1 VSQNWL
7 EEDRLALEQQC
18 TLDAMLA
25 TASLNAGVSFAESAQ
40 KSSQK

>member
-25 TASLNAGVSFAESAQ
+25 TASLNAGVLLG
-40 KSSQK
+40 